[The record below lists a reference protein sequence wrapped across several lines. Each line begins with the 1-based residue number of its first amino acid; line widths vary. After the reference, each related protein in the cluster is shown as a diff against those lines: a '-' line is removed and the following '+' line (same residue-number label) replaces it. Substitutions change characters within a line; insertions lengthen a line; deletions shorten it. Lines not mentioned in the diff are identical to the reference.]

1 MNSRAVRACLIAA
14 GILILTA
21 PAWADSQLTKTL
33 KLNPNGRFVLDA
45 SEGGVIIMG
54 SDQPGAIVVV
64 TSNRDD
70 VQDRVDFNFEENP
83 GMVRLTARRRAWHLF
98 DFFFERLSYKIR
110 VPKTTALEIK
120 TGGGGITVY
129 SMLSDADLKT
139 SGGFIWISHL
149 QGMLH
154 AHTSG
159 GHIKAEQIQ
168 GDTDLETSGGGIEAD
183 SVDGRLVAHTSG
195 GSIHIDQV
203 TGRIDAHTS
212 GGSIGATFR
221 KGNAHGGLIETSGGS
236 IHLKVDPGVNL
247 DVDASTSGGSVHSSI
262 PLRVTDAASHSALR
276 GTLGSGGELLR
287 VHTSGGS
294 VLIEAF

>member
-1 MNSRAVRACLIAA
+1 MNSRAARACLIAA

-21 PAWADSQLTKTL
+21 PAWADSQLAKTL
-33 KLNPNGRFVLDA
+33 KLDPKGHFVLDA
-45 SEGGVIIMG
+45 DQGSVTVMG

-70 VQDRVDFNFEENP
+70 VQDRFDFNFEENP
-83 GMVRLTARRRAWHLF
+83 GMVRLTAHRRSWHLF

-110 VPKTTALEIK
+110 VPKSTALEIK
-120 TGGGGITVY
+120 TGGGGITIY
-129 SMLSDADLKT
+129 SMSSDANVKT
-139 SGGFIWISHL
+139 SGGFIEVSRL
-149 QGMLH
+149 QGVLH

-159 GHIKAEQIQ
+159 GHIKVEQIQ
-168 GDTDLETSGGGIEAD
+168 GDTDLKTSGGGIEAD
-183 SVDGRLVAHTSG
+183 SVDGRLVANTSG

-203 TGRIDAHTS
+203 TGAVDAHTS

-221 KGNAHGGLIETSGGS
+221 KGNAHGGLIETSGGA
-236 IHLKVDPGVNL
+236 IYIKIDPSLNL

-262 PLRVTDAASHSALR
+262 PLRVVGTTSRSALR

-294 VLIEAF
+294 VRIEAL

>member
-1 MNSRAVRACLIAA
+1 MNSRAARACLIAA
-14 GILILTA
+14 GILILVA
-21 PAWADSQLTKTL
+21 PTWADSQLVKTL
-33 KLNPNGRFVLDA
+33 KLDPNGRFALDA
-45 SEGGVIIMG
+45 DAGSVTVMG

-70 VQDRVDFNFEENP
+70 VRDRIDFNFEENP
-83 GMVRLTARRRAWHLF
+83 GMVRLTARRRYWHLF

-110 VPKTTALEIK
+110 VPKSTALEIK
-120 TGGGGITVY
+120 TGGGSITIY
-129 SMLSDADLKT
+129 SMSRDADLKT
-139 SGGFIWISHL
+139 SGGFIEVSQL

-168 GDTDLETSGGGIEAD
+168 GDADLETSGGGIEAD
-183 SVDGRLVAHTSG
+183 SVDGQLVANTSG

-203 TGRIDAHTS
+203 TGRLDAHTS

-221 KGNAHGGLIETSGGS
+221 KGNAHGGEIETSGGA
-236 IHLKVDPGVNL
+236 IHIRIDPSVNL
-247 DVDASTSGGSVHSSI
+247 EVDASTSGGSVDSAI
-262 PLRVTDAASHSALR
+262 PLRVVGTASRRVLR

-294 VLIEAF
+294 VLIEPL

>member
-1 MNSRAVRACLIAA
+1 M
-14 GILILTA
+14 LILTA
-21 PAWADSQLTKTL
+21 PTWADSQLTKTL
-33 KLNPNGRFVLDA
+33 KLDPNGRFVLDA
-45 SEGGVIIMG
+45 GDGSVTVMG

-83 GMVRLTARRRAWHLF
+83 GMVRLTAHRRSWHLF

-110 VPKTTALEIK
+110 VPKTTTLEIK
-120 TGGGGITVY
+120 TGGGGVTIY
-129 SMLSDADLKT
+129 SMSGDADLTT
-139 SGGFIWISHL
+139 SGGFIEVSHL

-159 GHIKAEQIQ
+159 GHIKVEQIQ
-168 GDTDLETSGGGIEAD
+168 GDADLETSGGGIEAN
-183 SVDGRLVAHTSG
+183 SVDGRLVANTGG

-203 TGRIDAHTS
+203 AGRVDAHTS

-221 KGNAHGGLIETSGGS
+221 KGNPHGGLIETSGGS
-236 IHLKVDPGVNL
+236 IYVKIDPSVNL
-247 DVDASTSGGSVHSSI
+247 EVDASTSGGSVHSTV
-262 PLRVTDAASHSALR
+262 PLRVVGTASRSALR

-287 VHTSGGS
+287 LHTSGGS
-294 VLIEAF
+294 VLISAL

>member
-1 MNSRAVRACLIAA
+1 MKSRAARACLIAA

-21 PAWADSQLTKTL
+21 PAWPDSQLTKTL
-33 KLNPNGRFVLDA
+33 KLDPNGRFVLEADDG
-45 SEGGVIIMG
+45 SVTLMG
-54 SDQPGAIVVV
+54 SDQPGAIVMV

-83 GMVRLTARRRAWHLF
+83 GIVRLTAHRRYWHLF
-98 DFFFERLSYKIR
+98 DFFFERLNYKIR
-110 VPKTTALEIK
+110 VPKTTKLEIK
-120 TGGGGITVY
+120 TGGGGITIY
-129 SMLSDADLKT
+129 SMSGDADLKT
-139 SGGFIWISHL
+139 SGGFIEVSHL

-159 GHIKAEQIQ
+159 GHIKVEQIQ
-168 GDTDLETSGGGIEAD
+168 GYTDLETSGGGIEAD
-183 SVDGRLVAHTSG
+183 SVDGQLAADTSG

-203 TGRIDAHTS
+203 TGRVDAHTS
-212 GGSIGATFR
+212 GGSIVATLR

-236 IHLKVDPGVNL
+236 IYIKIDPSVNL
-247 DVDASTSGGSVHSSI
+247 DVDASTSGGSVHSSA
-262 PLRVTDAASHSALR
+262 PLHMVGPASHRALR

-294 VLIEAF
+294 VLISSL